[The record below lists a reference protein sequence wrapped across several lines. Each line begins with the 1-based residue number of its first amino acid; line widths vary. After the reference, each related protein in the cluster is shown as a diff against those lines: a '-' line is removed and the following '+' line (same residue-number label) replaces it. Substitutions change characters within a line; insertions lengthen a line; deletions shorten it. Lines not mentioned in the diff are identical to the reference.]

1 MLDSPAQI
9 WRLPKNVEP
18 ETRQLIARRLQEFNA
33 PYLGDHPF
41 GNLDVYVRDADGR
54 VVGGLVGEFAF
65 GWLVICAPWLEESF
79 RRRGLGPRTLASAE
93 NAAIE
98 NGCHAAILDNGEL
111 SGVPVF
117 YEKHGYVRVGVVD
130 GYPGG
135 AQQIFMRKE
144 LAPNRAPVN
153 RRAPKA

>member
-1 MLDSPAQI
+1 MSDRPIQ
-9 WRLPKNVEP
+9 VEVTQNIET
-18 ETRQLIARRLQEFNA
+18 ETRQLITRRLQEFNA

-65 GWLVICAPWLEESF
+65 GWFVIRVLWLEESF
-79 RRRGLGPRTLASAE
+79 RRRGIGTRTLASAE

-98 NGCHAAILDNGEL
+98 NGCHAAILDTM
-111 SGVPVF
+111 SFQAPAF

-144 LAPNRAPVN
+144 LAPNRT
-153 RRAPKA
+153 

>member
-1 MLDSPAQI
+1 MLDSSVQI
-9 WRLPKNVEP
+9 EVTQKVEP
-18 ETRQLIARRLQEFNA
+18 ETRQLISRRLQEFNA

-41 GNLDVYVRDADGR
+41 GNLDVYVRDADGQ

-65 GWLVICAPWLEESF
+65 GWLVIRVLWLEASL
-79 RRRGLGPRTLASAE
+79 RRRGIGTRILASAE

-98 NGCHAAILDNGEL
+98 NGCHAAILDTM
-111 SGVPVF
+111 SFQAPAF

-144 LAPNRAPVN
+144 LAPNCA
-153 RRAPKA
+153 